1 MKFEVPKQ
9 RTMIRKIPAYCLEAG
24 YKIADRNID
33 GRYCV
38 VESVERHPNDA
49 RIVVLSV
56 RYPEEGLVR
65 LFVEQGNDQPVIF
78 PYQEEW
84 RPSES

>member
-1 MKFEVPKQ
+1 
-9 RTMIRKIPAYCLEAG
+9 MIRKIPAFAVEAG
-24 YKIADRNID
+24 YKIADHNIK

-38 VESVERHPNDA
+38 VESVERHPHDD
-49 RIVVLSV
+49 RIVMLSV

-65 LFVEQGNDQPVIF
+65 LFVEQGKHQPVIF

-84 RPSES
+84 TPSNS